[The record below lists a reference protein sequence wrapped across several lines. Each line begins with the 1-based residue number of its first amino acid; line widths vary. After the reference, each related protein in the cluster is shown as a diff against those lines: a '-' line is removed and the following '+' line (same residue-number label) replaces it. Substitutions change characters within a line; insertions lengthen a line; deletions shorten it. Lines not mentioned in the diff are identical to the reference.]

1 MRKVPTMNKFSDD
14 LLDAVTS
21 ILKGQPVEEK
31 KKLDPVDKKELKG
44 KHSDREDGD
53 IDNDGDEDES
63 DEYMHKK
70 RKAISKAMNKEA
82 TEHDPK
88 HVKQAIGI
96 ASDPRYKKGNM
107 TGAVQAM
114 NKLSKGIE
122 KHPQVAAVLR
132 KQNEQVE
139 ESKDLDV
146 DNVEKALKH
155 DCATHVNHEEWG
167 AGQCI
172 PGMHTI
178 EEARIDPKKR
188 DAYNAF
194 VKKNK
199 LDDDSIRMAAD
210 NPDHRMSKTAMSG
223 PKGPMMQKALQM
235 YKSSIMGEDFGIVT
249 HYDVMFEHG
258 IEENV
263 PVTELKVIKSMNH
276 GHPRKKKE
284 G

>member
-1 MRKVPTMNKFSDD
+1 MNKFSDD
-14 LLDAVTS
+14 LLNAVTS
-21 ILKGQPVEEK
+21 ILKGVPVEEK
-31 KKLDPVDKKELKG
+31 KSLDPVDKKELKG
-44 KHSDREDGD
+44 KHSEREDGD
-53 IDNDGDEDES
+53 LDNDGDEDDS
-63 DEYMHKK
+63 DEYLHKK
-70 RKAISKAMNKEA
+70 RKAISKSMNKEA

-107 TGAVQAM
+107 TGAVKAM

-122 KHPQVAAVLR
+122 NHPQVAAVLK

-139 ESKDLDV
+139 ESKDLNT

-155 DCATHVNHEEWG
+155 DCATHVEHADWG
-167 AGQCI
+167 LGNCI

-178 EEARIDPKKR
+178 EE
-188 DAYNAF
+188 
-194 VKKNK
+194 V
-199 LDDDSIRMAAD
+199 
-210 NPDHRMSKTAMSG
+210 T
-223 PKGPMMQKALQM
+223 
-235 YKSSIMGEDFGIVT
+235 EDTGIVT